1 MNAEYQKLSRHYMQ
15 QYGPNTA
22 VLLQVGSFYELYDT
36 KTEFEVGPQK
46 WSKPTNSVGADSVKN
61 NQTDGCET
69 SMRRAVDIL
78 GIQLVE
84 KKSGDLCAGFPDY
97 AVHKHASMLTR
108 EGWTVVLVNQDKK
121 AGKVTGRNVARI
133 LSPGTHL
140 EMAAAEAVYL
150 GGLWMEEETGAPKFA
165 AAVFDFT
172 TGAVKIYE
180 TVATGSGDTWSADDL
195 VHFFQVHP
203 PREIAVWYRGAP
215 ITQPS
220 DEHLKR
226 ALGLFNTTIH
236 IRTAN
241 RAEQGA
247 LEKDF
252 VREEILRE
260 FFKSRSVLPTRVNL
274 KIEGA
279 VAAERCLVNLCRFIQ
294 DHYPSAT
301 DVAKIHR
308 MSYPERW
315 VPENSV
321 FLGNHALTQ
330 LNMITPNGDGIVD
343 MFMRTYT
350 GFGRRAMRERILYPI
365 CCPEELEERYEHI
378 ASFDEFTG
386 EQRRRLEFILR
397 SLCDVPRTH
406 RRLVTGSVTVA
417 DVLALD
423 QTYTRSAEL
432 MTFLPGD
439 LADQLKSYHAV
450 FTSQF
455 DIEKGLAADEYT
467 FCMRKEVAPKTWE
480 AEQTCR
486 AIIERAQKISD
497 FLCEW
502 VGIPKESLKVNA
514 EGGLQILLQ
523 GSRLKQIITTK
534 IKDSPPPAAAWKNY
548 QITVKKVAADAVEE
562 PAAQQ
567 PFKSLHVNVRKSVAS
582 SIECDEIDILR
593 SQLAAAATRFARV
606 VEEELPVVCDTVLA
620 GAGAAGLRELE
631 DWLADADVTYTINR
645 VSKEFGFCRPRLSQ
659 EQGAFVKICHLRH
672 PLIEK
677 AQAAVEYITHDI
689 AMTKE
694 KAGHLIYGVNA
705 SGKSSLMKSCGIAIL
720 LAQAGCYVPAT
731 EFVFW
736 PFRRIFTRIQNT
748 DNIWAGLSSFAVEM
762 TELREIL
769 QTADADTLVL
779 GDEVCSGTESTSATA
794 LVGATLEHLH
804 DVGAKFLFATH
815 LHGLLSLPRVPT
827 MPGISIWHLL
837 VRYDP
842 VTQKLIYD
850 RTLKEGAGNSLY
862 GLEVARAMGLPRGVL
877 ERAIELRHVFVGSS
891 RTENALATG
900 WNSELARHACGV
912 CKHPILRDLEVHHI
926 RQQAEAGA
934 DGRFDNGL
942 HKNHLSNLIVVC
954 QKCHDD
960 HHAGRITIGP
970 ARMTSEGVEREVVK
984 AAPVSEPILL
994 VPTPKSSPVQAQET
1008 EEAKTQTDKVVEY
1021 IKRYPRAT
1029 PSRLQHEL
1037 EVREGIK
1044 LSVQKLG
1051 AMRKN
1056 IKPP

>member
-1 MNAEYQKLSRHYMQ
+1 MNAEYQKLSRHYVQ
-15 QYGPNTA
+15 QYGPKTA
-22 VLLQVGSFYELYDT
+22 VLLQVGSFYELYDA
-36 KTEFEVGPQK
+36 KPEVGERRVPEMIHATAPK
-46 WSKPTNSVGADSVKN
+46 HIHNSDEG
-61 NQTDGCET
+61 QTP
-69 SMRRAVDIL
+69 MRRAVEIL
-78 GIQLVE
+78 GIQIVE
-84 KKSGDLCAGFPDY
+84 KKSGEISAGFPDY

-108 EGWTVVLVNQDKK
+108 EGWTVVLVNQIKK
-121 AGKVTGRNVARI
+121 GGKVSGRGVVRI

-140 EMAAAEAVYL
+140 ETAAAEAVYL
-150 GGLWMEEETGAPKFA
+150 AGLWMEEDGEIKFA
-165 AAVFDFT
+165 ASVFDFT

-180 TVATGSGDTWSADDL
+180 TVAAGCDDTWSADDL

-220 DEHLKR
+220 EDHLRR
-226 ALGLFNTTIH
+226 ALGLFNTSFH
-236 IRTAN
+236 IRAAN

-274 KIEGA
+274 QIDSA
-279 VAAERCLVNLCRFIQ
+279 PAAERCLVNLCRFIQ

-308 MSYPERW
+308 MYYPERW
-315 VPENSV
+315 VPKNSV

-343 MFMRTYT
+343 MFTRTHT

-365 CCPEELEERYEHI
+365 CCPEELEERYERV
-378 ASFDEFTG
+378 ASFDEFTK
-386 EQRRRLEFILR
+386 EQRQRIDAILK

-406 RRLVTGSVTVA
+406 RRLVTGSVSVA
-417 DVLALD
+417 DILALD
-423 QTYTRSAEL
+423 HTYIRSAEL
-432 MTFLPGD
+432 MSFVPSSLVE
-439 LADQLKSYHAV
+439 QLRAYHEL

-455 DIEKGLAADEYT
+455 DVEKGLMADAYT

-480 AEQTCR
+480 AEQECR
-486 AIIERAQKISD
+486 GIIERAQKISD

-502 VGIPKESLKVNA
+502 IGIPKESLKVDS
-514 EGGLQILLQ
+514 EGGLEIRLQ
-523 GSRLKQIITTK
+523 GARLKQIITTK

-548 QITVKKVAADAVEE
+548 QITVKKVAADYDIADTTM
-562 PAAQQ
+562 PH
-567 PFKSLHVNVRKSVAS
+567 PFKSLHVNVRKSMAS
-582 SIECDEIDILR
+582 SIECNEIDILR
-593 SQLAAAATRFARV
+593 SQLAAAAAVFARA
-606 VEEELPVVCDTVLA
+606 VEEELPVVCDTILS
-620 GAGAAGLRELE
+620 GAGGLVRELE
-631 DWLADADVTYTINR
+631 EWLAGVDVTYTINR
-645 VSKEFGFCRPRLSQ
+645 ISKELGFCRPRLD
-659 EQGAFVKICHLRH
+659 EAAAFAFVKINHLRH

-677 AQAAVEYITHDI
+677 AQASVEYVTHDI
-689 AMTKE
+689 AMTNE
-694 KAGHLIYGVNA
+694 KGGHLIYGVNA

-736 PFRRIFTRIQNT
+736 PFRRIFTRIQSS

-769 QTADADTLVL
+769 QTADANTLVL

-862 GLEVARAMGLPRGVL
+862 GLEVARAMGLPRSVL
-877 ERAIELRHVFVGSS
+877 ERAIELRHIFVGTA

-900 WNSELARHACGV
+900 WNSQLARHKCGV
-912 CKHPILRDLEVHHI
+912 CNHAILRDLEVHHI
-926 RQQAEAGA
+926 RQQVEAGD

-954 QKCHDD
+954 QECHDA
-960 HHAGRITIGP
+960 HHAGKITIGP
-970 ARMTSEGVEREVVK
+970 ARMTSDGMEREV
-984 AAPVSEPILL
+984 I
-994 VPTPKSSPVQAQET
+994 VQKTTELAKTSTT
-1008 EEAKTQTDKVVEY
+1008 EEVSPKTQTDKVIEY
-1021 IKRYPRAT
+1021 IKKYPRAT

-1044 LSVQKLG
+1044 LSIQKLG

-1056 IKPP
+1056 VKG